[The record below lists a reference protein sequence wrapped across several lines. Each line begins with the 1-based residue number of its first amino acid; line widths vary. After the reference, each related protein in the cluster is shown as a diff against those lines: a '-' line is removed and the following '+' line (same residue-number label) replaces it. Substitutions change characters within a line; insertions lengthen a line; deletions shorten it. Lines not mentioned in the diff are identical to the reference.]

1 MNTRTLRNSPDHWGT
16 VSQSLH
22 WLIMLLI
29 AILATVGLIMTDLP
43 KTPKYFWV
51 YDLHKS
57 TGLLVLALVL
67 VRIGWR
73 LYAGKPRPL
82 PEVPAWQRRVAGVTH
97 ALLYIL
103 MLAIPL
109 SGWLYDSA
117 SGLRPLR
124 WYGAL
129 EVPKLAAPDE
139 GLAEVARDA
148 HEWLFWVLL
157 ALVIV
162 HAGAALYH
170 HLFRNDAVLARMLP
184 RGWARSGEND

>member
-1 MNTRTLRNSPDHWGT
+1 MNTRTLRNSPDHWGA

-29 AILATVGLIMTDLP
+29 AILATVGLIMTELP